1 MQFYNFMKRTKQVL
15 LLGILLFISGINF
28 GQTLS
33 PYSKISIITC
43 APGNELYST
52 FGHSAIRIKDPVF
65 RIDKVYNYGTFNF
78 ETPGFYMKFVR
89 GKLDYMLSVSPYHY
103 FVMSYKQEKRAIYEQ
118 VLNLSNSQKD
128 SIYKALEINSLP
140 ENMYYRYDFL
150 KDNCSTRVLKIIN
163 STLKNNLIL
172 PEKLSGEPQSYR
184 EMLMPY
190 LKGKEWER
198 FGINLALGR
207 PTDKIV
213 NVENASFL
221 PDYLKNILDISKIKT
236 KTGTKPFVIQENTLY
251 APSQKNIRKSLS
263 FVPERIFWILLII
276 ILSITIVETRKNR
289 NFLILDKT
297 LFFIVGFVGLN
308 ILFLWFATD
317 HSSVVNNKNI
327 IWASPLFF
335 IAAFLLHRNNKKFLR
350 IFFLLSSLL
359 ITIFFVADLF
369 YISLFDIA
377 SIPIELILIVRSA
390 MIYLRK

>member
-1 MQFYNFMKRTKQVL
+1 MRKIKK
-15 LLGILLFISGINF
+15 ILLFGIFLFLSNVHF
-28 GQTLS
+28 GQKLS
-33 PYSKISIITC
+33 PYAKVSILTC

-89 GKLDYMLSVSPYHY
+89 GKLDYMLSVSPYRY
-103 FVMSYKQEKRAIYEQ
+103 FVISYKQEKRAIYEQ
-118 VLNLSNSQKD
+118 ILNLSSSQKD
-128 SIYKALEINSLP
+128 SIYKALEINALP

-163 STLKNNLIL
+163 NALKDNLIL
-172 PEKLSGEPQSYR
+172 PEKFSNKPQSYR

-190 LKGKEWER
+190 LKGKDWER

-213 NVENASFL
+213 NVEDASFL
-221 PDYLKNILDISKIKT
+221 PDYLKIIFDNSEIKT
-236 KTGTKPFVIQENTLY
+236 NDGIKPFVIQENTLY
-251 APSQKNIRKSLS
+251 TPSQKNIRKSLTIN
-263 FVPERIFWILLII
+263 PERIFWFLLVI
-276 ILSITIVETRKNR
+276 ILSITIIETRKSR
-289 NFLILDKT
+289 NYFIFDKT

-308 ILFLWFATD
+308 ILFLWFVTD
-317 HSSVVNNKNI
+317 HSSVVNNQNI
-327 IWASPLFF
+327 IWSSPLFF
-335 IAAFLLHRNNKKFLR
+335 IAAFLLRKNNKKYIR
-350 IFFLLSSLL
+350 IFFLLYSVL
-359 ITIFFVADLF
+359 ITIFLITDLF
-369 YISLFDIA
+369 FLSLYDNA

>member
-1 MQFYNFMKRTKQVL
+1 MRKIKK
-15 LLGILLFISGINF
+15 ILLFGIFLFLSNVHF
-28 GQTLS
+28 GQKLS
-33 PYSKISIITC
+33 PYAKVSILTC

-89 GKLDYMLSVSPYHY
+89 GKLDYMLSVSPYRY
-103 FVMSYKQEKRAIYEQ
+103 FVISYKQEKRAIYEQ
-118 VLNLSNSQKD
+118 ILNLSSSQKD
-128 SIYKALEINSLP
+128 SIYKALEINALP

-163 STLKNNLIL
+163 NALKDNLIL
-172 PEKLSGEPQSYR
+172 QEKFSNNPQSYR

-190 LKGKEWER
+190 LKGKDWER

-213 NVENASFL
+213 NVEDASFL
-221 PDYLKNILDISKIKT
+221 PDYLKIIFDNSEIKT
-236 KTGTKPFVIQENTLY
+236 NDGIKPFVIQENTLY
-251 APSQKNIRKSLS
+251 TPSQKNIRKS
-263 FVPERIFWILLII
+263 VTINPERIFWFLLVI
-276 ILSITIVETRKNR
+276 ILSITIIETRKNR
-289 NFLILDKT
+289 NYLIFDKT

-308 ILFLWFATD
+308 ILFLWFVTD
-317 HSSVVNNKNI
+317 HSSVVNNQNI
-327 IWASPLFF
+327 IWSSPLFF
-335 IAAFLLHRNNKKFLR
+335 IAAFLLHKNNKKYIR
-350 IFFLLSSLL
+350 IFFLLYSVL
-359 ITIFFVADLF
+359 ITIFFITDLF
-369 YISLFDIA
+369 FLSLYDNA

>member
-1 MQFYNFMKRTKQVL
+1 MRKIKK
-15 LLGILLFISGINF
+15 ILLFGIFLFLSNVHF
-28 GQTLS
+28 GQKLS
-33 PYSKISIITC
+33 PYAKVSILTC

-89 GKLDYMLSVSPYHY
+89 GKLDYMLSVSPYRY
-103 FVMSYKQEKRAIYEQ
+103 FVISYKQEKRAIYEQ
-118 VLNLSNSQKD
+118 ILNLSSSQKD
-128 SIYKALEINSLP
+128 SIYKALEINALP

-163 STLKNNLIL
+163 NALKENLIL
-172 PEKLSGEPQSYR
+172 PEKNSNEPQSYR

-190 LKGKEWER
+190 LIGKDWER

-213 NVENASFL
+213 NVEDASFL
-221 PDYLKNILDISKIKT
+221 PDYLKIIFDNSEIKT
-236 KTGTKPFVIQENTLY
+236 NDGIKPFVIQENTLY
-251 APSQKNIRKSLS
+251 TPSQKNIRKS
-263 FVPERIFWILLII
+263 VTINPERIFWFLLVI
-276 ILSITIVETRKNR
+276 ILSITIIETRKNR
-289 NFLILDKT
+289 NYLIFDKT

-308 ILFLWFATD
+308 ILFLWFVTD
-317 HSSVVNNKNI
+317 HSSVVNNQNI
-327 IWASPLFF
+327 IWSSPLFF
-335 IAAFLLHRNNKKFLR
+335 IAAFLLHKNNKKYIR
-350 IFFLLSSLL
+350 IFFLLYSVLM
-359 ITIFFVADLF
+359 TIFFITDLF
-369 YISLFDIA
+369 FLSLYDNA